1 MVHRGKLGV
10 GAPFLEEL
18 SPAIVAYGFVD
29 GPVAL
34 RSIEGAMVGLSL
46 LRNLPNYRHSL
57 PTKVLEYL
65 AHGVPV
71 ITTPLPEAHDIVEE
85 SGGGIVVPFDDPG
98 AVAEAIARMASGSF
112 RRECGENG
120 DGRSA
125 TGTPGLGMPPG

>member
-1 MVHRGKLGV
+1 MVHRGELGV

-29 GPVAL
+29 CPVPL
-34 RSIEGAMVGLSL
+34 RSIDGATVGLSL
-46 LRNLPNYRHSL
+46 LRDLLSYRHSL
-57 PTKVLEYL
+57 STKVLEYL
-65 AHGVPV
+65 AHVIPV
-71 ITTPLPEAHDIVEE
+71 ITTPLPGAQSIVED
-85 SGGGIVVPFDDPG
+85 SGGEIVVPFDAPV
-98 AVAEAIARMASGSF
+98 AVAEAVVRMASGSF